1 MPQKRSA
8 YKELRK
14 AKKRHLRNIG
24 ISSEV
29 RTLIKKF
36 DLLLSE
42 KKSGQASEFLR
53 VVSSKLNKAVTKGII
68 HKNTASRKISR
79 LSKKLGQIAKKGSAE
94 KSH

>member
-29 RTLIKKF
+29 KTLIKKF
-36 DLLLSE
+36 NLLLSE
-42 KKSGQASEFLR
+42 KKINQAKEYLR
-53 VVSSKLNKAVTKGII
+53 VVSSKLNKAVAKGIM

-79 LSKKLGQIAKKGSAE
+79 LSKLLLRHSK
-94 KSH
+94 

>member
-29 RTLIKKF
+29 KTLIKRF
-36 DLLLSE
+36 NLLLSE
-42 KKSGQASEFLR
+42 KKINQAREFLQ
-53 VVSSKLNKAVTKGII
+53 VVSSKLNKAVTKGVI

-79 LSKKLGQIAKKGSAE
+79 LSKKLHQTAQ
-94 KSH
+94 SH

>member
-1 MPQKRSA
+1 MPQKKSA

-24 ISSEV
+24 ISSELKTV
-29 RTLIKKF
+29 LRKF

-42 KKSGQASEFLR
+42 KKFTQAKEFLR
-53 VVSSKLNKAVTKGII
+53 VVSSKLNKAATKGII

-79 LSKKLGQIAKKGSAE
+79 LSRLLRRSSLTKKD
-94 KSH
+94 